1 MWHSWER
8 PWGLT
13 VFCYGC
19 SDCWQS
25 IRDPCL
31 LFLRYFS
38 FLLKVLFLTMQ
49 ELKIK
54 NTRCRLG
61 NILAIL
67 NLASSQTY
75 AKMLAEF
82 MLLLRKSN
90 LEGISSPIS
99 CNLSSEILY
108 EGISF
113 VLWLTSNICD
123 MSLIFLH
130 IVNCKPKQMGTGS
143 HVFYVNPWIDY
154 I

>member
-1 MWHSWER
+1 MLSNHRIWHSWER

-13 VFCYGC
+13 VFCYVC

-25 IRDPCL
+25 IRDQCF
-31 LFLRYFS
+31 LFLSYFS

-54 NTRCRLG
+54 NIRYRLG
-61 NILAIL
+61 NVLAIL

-75 AKMLAEF
+75 SKMLAEF

-113 VLWLTSNICD
+113 VLWLASNIFD

-130 IVNCKPKQMGTGS
+130 IVNCKPKQIGTGS
-143 HVFYVNPWIDY
+143 HVFM
-154 I
+154 

>member
-1 MWHSWER
+1 
-8 PWGLT
+8 
-13 VFCYGC
+13 
-19 SDCWQS
+19 
-25 IRDPCL
+25 
-31 LFLRYFS
+31 
-38 FLLKVLFLTMQ
+38 MQ

-54 NTRCRLG
+54 NIRYRLG
-61 NILAIL
+61 NVLAIL

-75 AKMLAEF
+75 SKMLAEF

-113 VLWLTSNICD
+113 VLWLASNIFD

-130 IVNCKPKQMGTGS
+130 IVNCKPKQIGTGS
-143 HVFYVNPWIDY
+143 HVFM
-154 I
+154 